1 MASRVDPW
9 GRTIV
14 DYETVQELLLGGTA
28 LDDILVD
35 DDLKIAAFNALLH
48 QRGKDKF
55 ALKKAEVPNHTP
67 EEEHRLRTEDWT
79 LSLPGID
86 IREFVLS
93 LCETDAQRERVNEEM
108 DLYEAKDLLP
118 ILQVMILL
126 VDHFRQNN
134 IVWGVGRGSS
144 VASYV
149 LFLLGVHKIDAMK
162 FGLSIKDFLKD

>member
-14 DYETVQELLLGGTA
+14 DYETVQELLYAGTP

-35 DDLKIAAFNALLH
+35 SDPKIDAFNALLH
-48 QRGKDKF
+48 QRGKDRY
-55 ALKKAEVPNHTP
+55 ALKQAATPDHSP
-67 EEEHRLRTEDWT
+67 EEEHRRRAEEWT
-79 LSLPGID
+79 LSLPGVD

-93 LCETDAQRERVNEEM
+93 LCESDEQRARVHEEM
-108 DLYEAKDLLP
+108 DLYEAKGLLP
-118 ILQVMILL
+118 ILQTMILL
-126 VDHFRQNN
+126 VDHFRQNK

-149 LFLLGVHKIDAMK
+149 LFLLGVHRIDSMK
-162 FGLSIKDFLKD
+162 YGLSIKDFLKD